1 MYFEASLYM
10 GRTPLDLPTTGRTFS
25 LSFFG
30 YTIAVN
36 VRTTPP
42 KVQQVQP
49 PKISRTLSSCPCAPA
64 ASGCIYPC
72 NQEACTADTDIL
84 QKEKRLVEVDQPD
97 TCNSNHTT
105 PVPNTESTTELQE
118 SKASS

>member
-10 GRTPLDLPTTGRTFS
+10 GRAPLDLPITGRTFS

-36 VRTTPP
+36 VCTTQS

-49 PKISRTLSSCPCAPA
+49 QKISRTLSSYPCAPA

-72 NQEACTADTDIL
+72 NREVCKADTDIP
-84 QKEKRLVEVDQPD
+84 QTEKRSAEVDHPD
-97 TCNSNHTT
+97 TCNSNHTRQ
-105 PVPNTESTTELQE
+105 VPNTENTTELQE
-118 SKASS
+118 SKSSS